1 MAWFAE
7 INVDQSSREDQQKS
21 VIENTF
27 DVCIDFLCKAAVK
40 KAPFSE
46 KCLSRSLEA
55 AKNTFVRSIVDDS
68 TKDDNAVIIVFFK
81 RSRRSRN
88 KLFTGSSWESPVL

>member
-1 MAWFAE
+1 MKNIACLIAWFAE

-27 DVCIDFLCKAAVK
+27 DVSIEFLCKAALE
-40 KAPFSE
+40 KAPFLE

-55 AKNTFVRSIVDDS
+55 AKNTFVKSIVNDS
-68 TKDDNAVIIVFFK
+68 TKDDNH
-81 RSRRSRN
+81 
-88 KLFTGSSWESPVL
+88 